1 MTWPYLRASSP
12 NSAKFCF
19 SVLKSIQ
26 HEVGFIP
33 SLSLNMETFSGL
45 SEPGRT
51 HYVLLEAYHTVYV
64 GGLLASACLSQP
76 HLPDKALDRH
86 DFSSDPAPLRLQLR
100 KRPVVPRWEVQ
111 FEQLGRAEQGL
122 LTPFVATVA
131 LSSIDC
137 SRGSTRSQQNP

>member
-1 MTWPYLRASSP
+1 MRSAVTSDAECALASSLDDDDFDLAGEVLMTWPYLRASWP

-19 SVLKSIQ
+19 SVLESIQ

-64 GGLLASACLSQP
+64 GGLLSVSVPFAT
-76 HLPDKALDRH
+76 AL
-86 DFSSDPAPLRLQLR
+86 A
-100 KRPVVPRWEVQ
+100 
-111 FEQLGRAEQGL
+111 
-122 LTPFVATVA
+122 
-131 LSSIDC
+131 
-137 SRGSTRSQQNP
+137 